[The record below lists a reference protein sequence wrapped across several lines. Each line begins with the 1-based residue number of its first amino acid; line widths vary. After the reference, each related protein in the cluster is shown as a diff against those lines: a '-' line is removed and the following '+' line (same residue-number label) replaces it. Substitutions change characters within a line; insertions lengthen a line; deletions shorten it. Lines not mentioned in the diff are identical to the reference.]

1 MAKNTRLK
9 AALSLGMAISL
20 LIIVSDLIT
29 AEDLNLKTLGGII
42 GTGIIWGALGGF
54 IFGWL
59 MGVEIHMKRSQTVKS
74 DQSNEHAQ

>member
-29 AEDLNLKTLGGII
+29 AEDLNLKTVGAII
-42 GTGIIWGALGGF
+42 GTGIVWGALGGF

-59 MGVEIHMKRSQTVKS
+59 MGVEIYINKRQTAKP
-74 DQSNEHAQ
+74 DQGNEHVQ

>member
-9 AALSLGMAISL
+9 SVLSLGIAIAL

-29 AEDLNLKTLGGII
+29 AEDLNLKTVGAII
-42 GTGIIWGALGGF
+42 GTGIVWGALGGF

-59 MGVEIHMKRSQTVKS
+59 MGVEIHINKRQTAKP
-74 DQSNEHAQ
+74 DQGNEHAQ

>member
-29 AEDLNLKTLGGII
+29 ADDLNSKTLGGII
-42 GTGIIWGALGGF
+42 GPGIIWGALGGF
-54 IFGWL
+54 ILGWV
-59 MGVEIHMKRSQTVKS
+59 MGVEIHGK
-74 DQSNEHAQ
+74 DHAQKK